1 MLINRKIAI
10 APMVEITDEH
20 FRYLIRLLS
29 KKVTLYTPMI
39 SAKSI
44 IKGNLNTIVKK
55 NSTDSPIAI
64 QIATNC
70 ENDAAKAIEILEN
83 KFNFDEYNLNVG
95 CPSPRVQEANYGA
108 CLMRTPIQVGKILQN
123 MKKNTNKPVS
133 VKHRIGIR
141 DNKREYYEENYTE
154 LKHFVEK
161 IIECE
166 IKNFTV
172 HARVAILNGYSP
184 KDNHNIPRLRHD
196 LVYRLKQDYKDIFIE
211 TNGGIT
217 SSNHIETHLSH
228 VDSVMIGRNA
238 ARDPYFI
245 AKISREFLEEKEK
258 IPTREEILLKMVEYI
273 KEYDK
278 SFSIN
283 IILQHIMRIVFAKKD
298 ACKFRQALSAPFPKN
313 LKNHEILLSA
323 IEHLREDTLKSN
335 S

>member
-10 APMVEITDEH
+10 APMVAITDEH
-20 FRYLIRLLS
+20 FRYIIRLLS

-44 IKGNLNTIVKK
+44 IMGKLNTIVKQTP
-55 NSTDSPIAI
+55 TDSPIAI

-95 CPSPRVQEANYGA
+95 CPSSRVQDAKYGA
-108 CLMRTPIQVGKILQN
+108 CLMQTPTQVGKILQA

-133 VKHRIGIR
+133 IKHRIGIR
-141 DNKREYYEENYTE
+141 YNKREYHETNYSE
-154 LKHFVEK
+154 LKQFVEK
-161 IIECE
+161 IIEYE

-184 KDNHNIPRLRHD
+184 KDNQNIPKLRHE
-196 LVYRLKQDYKDIFIE
+196 LVYQLKQDHKNIFIE
-211 TNGGIT
+211 INGGII
-217 SSNHIETHLSH
+217 SSNHIKTHLSY
-228 VDSVMIGRNA
+228 VDSVMIGRA
-238 ARDPYFI
+238 AAKDPYFI

-258 IPTREEILLKMVEYI
+258 IPTREEVLLKMVEYI
-273 KEYDK
+273 KEYNEHL
-278 SFSIN
+278 SIN
-283 IILQHIMRIVFAKKD
+283 TTLKHIMRIVFAKEN
-298 ACKFRQALSAPFPKN
+298 ARKFRQILSAPFPKN

>member
-1 MLINRKIAI
+1 MLINRKISV
-10 APMVEITDEH
+10 APMVAITDEH
-20 FRYLIRLLS
+20 FRYMIRLLS

-44 IKGNLNTIVKK
+44 IMGNLNKVVKQTP
-55 NSTDSPIAI
+55 TDSPIAI
-64 QIATNC
+64 QIATSC

-95 CPSPRVQEANYGA
+95 CPSSKVQNANYGA
-108 CLMRTPIQVGKILQN
+108 CLMQTPTQVGKILKA

-133 VKHRIGIR
+133 IKHRIGIR
-141 DNKREYYEENYTE
+141 NNKREYHEENYTE
-154 LKHFVEK
+154 LQQFVEK
-161 IIECE
+161 IMEYE

-172 HARVAILNGYSP
+172 HARIAILNGYSP
-184 KDNHNIPRLRHD
+184 KDNQNIPKLRHD
-196 LVYRLKQDYKDIFIE
+196 FVYRLKQEHKNIFIE
-211 TNGGIT
+211 VNGGIK
-217 SSNHIETHLSH
+217 SSDHIKTHLSY
-228 VDSVMIGRNA
+228 VDSVMIGRA
-238 ARDPYFI
+238 VAKDPYLI

-273 KEYDK
+273 KEYDECL
-278 SFSIN
+278 SIST
-283 IILQHIMRIVFAKKD
+283 ILKHIMSIVFAKEN
-298 ACKFRQALSAPFPKN
+298 ACKFRQTLSAPFPKN

>member
-1 MLINRKIAI
+1 MLTNRKIAI
-10 APMVEITDEH
+10 APMVDITDEH

-44 IKGNLNTIVKK
+44 IMGNLNTIVKQTL
-55 NSTDSPIAI
+55 TDSPIAI

-70 ENDAAKAIEILEN
+70 ENDALKAIEILEN

-95 CPSPRVQEANYGA
+95 CPSSRVQNGNYGA
-108 CLMRTPIQVGKILQN
+108 CLMQNPIQVGKILQA

-133 VKHRIGIR
+133 IKHRIGIR
-141 DNKREYYEENYTE
+141 KNERECNEENYIE
-154 LKHFVEK
+154 LKQFVEK
-161 IIECE
+161 LIEHE

-184 KDNHNIPRLRHD
+184 KNNLNIPRLRHD
-196 LVYRLKQDYKDIFIE
+196 FVYQLKKEYNNIFIE
-211 TNGGIT
+211 TNGGIAN
-217 SSNHIETHLSH
+217 SDQIKTHLAN
-228 VDSVMIGRNA
+228 VDSVMIGRAVAKN
-238 ARDPYFI
+238 PYFI
-245 AKISREFLEEKEK
+245 AHISREFLQETEE

-278 SFSIN
+278 YCSIN
-283 IILQHIMRIVFAKKD
+283 TVLKHIMGIVFAKED

-313 LKNHEILLSA
+313 IKNHEILLKA
-323 IEHLREDTLKSN
+323 IEQLKEDTLKSN